1 MNENY
6 AVKNGDHVDLN
17 TDDHT
22 RPNAV
27 TILTGD
33 KLGDKKASN
42 LSFTGIL
49 NAAAINF
56 EQITAFYGKYK
67 KK

>member
-6 AVKNGDHVDLN
+6 TAKNEDGNDHNINDQA
-17 TDDHT
+17 

-56 EQITAFYGKYK
+56 EQITTFYGKYK